1 MILLFLVLFCN
12 KEIKDLIQYCADLGL
27 GIHT

>member
-1 MILLFLVLFCN
+1 MKMILVLFFN
-12 KEIKDLIQYCADLGL
+12 KEIKKDLIQYCADLGL